1 MPRSRYAREHD
12 CGKWLDQGPV
22 FGFQIGKLSFGNRDL
37 VKLVEEIMKRAQ
49 SFSAPSGVSAFSVA
63 FRESASCP
71 TRPLICQKVLIEVTF
86 SSMLLTCPL
95 RPLDGLSSLAPC

>member
-1 MPRSRYAREHD
+1 
-12 CGKWLDQGPV
+12 
-22 FGFQIGKLSFGNRDL
+22 
-37 VKLVEEIMKRAQ
+37 
-49 SFSAPSGVSAFSVA
+49 VSAFSVA